1 LAVLVALG
9 AGGPSVALAVLA
21 ITLRFGLP
29 GATLAARVTAVAL
42 RTTRLLREAGRFRVA
57 NHSARTLEG
66 ASVKPQHV
74 RDVVE

>member
-1 LAVLVALG
+1 LAAALGIAAVVLVAWRVAAGLLG
-9 AGGPSVALAVLA
+9 GGREVL
-21 ITLRFGLP
+21 
-29 GATLAARVTAVAL
+29 ARVTAVAL